1 MFRKTLF
8 KEVLVKK
15 GSREMLSMAIKR
27 RVWKD
32 KFSDWYRE
40 FIDTAKIIDYRYPI
54 KGCGVWLPYGFKL
67 REHVLR
73 VIRDFLDGIG
83 HQEML
88 FPMLIPED
96 LIAKEST
103 HIKSF
108 EDEAYWITHGGRN
121 ELGVKLALRPTSETA
136 ITPMVKLW
144 VRSHADLPLKIYQIG
159 SIFRYETKAT
169 RPLIRVREVTTFKEA
184 HTFHVSHEES
194 RAQVLAANDIYAKI
208 FDELCVPYVVSERP
222 SWDRFAGALSTFAF
236 DTIFPDGRCLQIGTS
251 HDLGQNFSKVFD
263 LTFEDLG
270 GKHDFV
276 WQTSYGISER
286 AIAAVIAVHGDDRG
300 LVFPPKIAP
309 IQVVVIPIHYKGFE
323 EQINSEC
330 QRVEAALSQE
340 GFRVKIDNR
349 PKLTPGSK
357 FYEWESKGVPLRIEI
372 GPRDI
377 KQGKVTLARRDTG
390 EKMPCERSSLTLIGK
405 MLAEIGENL
414 KKRAWKVMEDHIST
428 TGDVTE
434 AKRVLNKDGGIVEI
448 PWCGQA
454 ACGQRIE
461 VEVDARVLGLPL
473 GARGAVS
480 DECPSCGMKGEHMIR
495 VARTY

>member
-1 MFRKTLF
+1 MESK
-8 KEVLVKK
+8 V
-15 GSREMLSMAIKR
+15 LSMAIKR
-27 RVWKD
+27 RVWKE
-32 KFSDWYRE
+32 KFGDWYRE
-40 FIDTAKIIDYRYPI
+40 IIDTAKIIDYRYPI

-67 REHVLR
+67 REHVLS
-73 VIRDFLDGIG
+73 VIRGFLDGAG
-83 HQEML
+83 HNEML
-88 FPMLIPED
+88 FPTLIPED

-108 EDEAYWITHGGRN
+108 EDEAYWITHGGKN

-169 RPLIRVREVTTFKEA
+169 RPLIRVREVSTFKEA
-184 HTFHVSHEES
+184 HTFHVSHEEAS
-194 RAQVLAANDIYAKI
+194 AQVLAANDIYAKI

-300 LVFPPKIAP
+300 LVIPPKIAP
-309 IQVVVIPIHYKGFE
+309 IQVVVVPILYKGFE

-330 QRVEAALSQE
+330 QRVEKALSQE
-340 GFRVKIDNR
+340 GVKVEIDDR
-349 PKLTPGSK
+349 PKVTPGAK

-372 GPRDI
+372 GPRDVE
-377 KQGKVTLARRDTG
+377 QGKIILVRRDTG
-390 EKMPCERSSLTLIGK
+390 EKIPCKRGSLSLVGKTLT
-405 MLAEIGENL
+405 EIEDNL
-414 KKRAWKVMEDHIST
+414 RNRAWKVMEDNTSM
-428 TGDVTE
+428 TGDLTE
-434 AKRVLNKDGGIVEI
+434 ARRVLNKEGGIVEV

-461 VEVDARVLGLPL
+461 GEVDARVLGLPV
-473 GARGAVS
+473 GVSEAVS
-480 DECPSCGMKGEHMIR
+480 GECPCCGKKGEYRIR

>member
-1 MFRKTLF
+1 
-8 KEVLVKK
+8 
-15 GSREMLSMAIKR
+15 MAIKR

-40 FIDTAKIIDYRYPI
+40 IIDTAKIIDYRYPI
-54 KGCGVWLPYGFKL
+54 KACGVWLPYGFKL

-73 VIRDFLDGIG
+73 VIRGFLDGAD
-83 HQEML
+83 HNEML
-88 FPMLIPED
+88 FPILIPED

-108 EDEAYWITHGGRN
+108 EDEAYWITHGGKN

-184 HTFHVSHEES
+184 HTFHVSHEEAV
-194 RAQVLAANDIYAKI
+194 AQVSAANDIYSKI

-270 GKHDFV
+270 GTHDFV

-300 LVFPPKIAP
+300 LVIPPKIAP
-309 IQVVVIPIHYKGFE
+309 IQVVVVPIFYKGFE

-330 QRVEAALSQE
+330 QRIEKAISQE
-340 GFRVKIDNR
+340 GVRVEIDDR
-349 PKLTPGSK
+349 QKVTPGAK

-372 GPRDI
+372 GPRDLE
-377 KQGKVTLARRDTG
+377 QGKITLARRDTG
-390 EKMPCERSSLTLIGK
+390 EKTPCKRDSLTLVVETLTDI
-405 MLAEIGENL
+405 EDNL
-414 KKRAWKVMEDHIST
+414 RNRAWKVMEDNIST
-428 TGDVTE
+428 TEDLTE
-434 AKRVLNKDGGIVEI
+434 AKKLLNKEGGIVEI

-461 VEVDARVLGLPL
+461 VEVDARVLGLPVEDSEAMS
-473 GARGAVS
+473 G
-480 DECPSCGMKGEHMIR
+480 ECPCCGKKGDRRIR